1 MHEEEKNEKSPPAG
15 SKPFKGKFKK
25 QYCAFEK
32 CFGHATAFCLNGTL
46 DSETKMKIAKAQKL
60 CMLCLRQAAH
70 KLEECPV
77 KTKICIVCGAMHH
90 RNLHEKSMIMD
101 AIKRKKEEAER
112 YS

>member
-1 MHEEEKNEKSPPAG
+1 MHEEEKNSKSSPEG

-32 CFGHATAFCLNGTL
+32 CFGHATAFCLNGGF

-60 CMLCLRQAAH
+60 CLLCLRQASH

-77 KTKICIVCGAMHH
+77 KTKICIVCGEMHH
-90 RNLHEKSMIMD
+90 RNLHEKSLIMD
-101 AIKRKKEEAER
+101 AIKRKKEETGR